1 MERIT
6 LNSSEKE
13 VLRMIAGGLG
23 KCPAEYPLHTFNAAV
38 RSLEG
43 KRLVHSANKEC
54 GNVADAM
61 LTQVGR
67 QYLAENPNLR
77 NPINW
82 VGGNSDRRSQCRSE
96 CNCHADCLQ
105 WDIKREKL
113 P

>member
-23 KCPAEYPLHTFNAAV
+23 KCPAEYPLHTFN
-38 RSLEG
+38 EG

-82 VGGNSDRRSQCRSE
+82 GRLATLIAAVSVGVSVVAMLIA
-96 CNCHADCLQ
+96 CNG
-105 WDIKREKL
+105 I
-113 P
+113 

>member
-6 LNSSEKE
+6 LKSSEKE

-82 VGGNSDRRSQCRSE
+82 GRLATLIAAVSVGVSVVAMLIA
-96 CNCHADCLQ
+96 CNG
-105 WDIKREKL
+105 I
-113 P
+113 